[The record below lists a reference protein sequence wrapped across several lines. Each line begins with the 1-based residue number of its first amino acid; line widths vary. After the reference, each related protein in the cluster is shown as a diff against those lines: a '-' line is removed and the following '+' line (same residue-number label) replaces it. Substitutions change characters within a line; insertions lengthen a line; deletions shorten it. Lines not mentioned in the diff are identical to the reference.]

1 MEVDNKGIKNRVK
14 SILTIIKHGMFWHG
28 VRNNFARL
36 GLDVMPYHWSKTT
49 IQSVEAPTHKAN
61 DLDLKFSVFGES
73 EINFIKNTIIGIED
87 KDLLEYL
94 KNGETCIGLKHEEE
108 IVAFL
113 FIRKQSFQ
121 FRERHFNLGETDSY
135 FHSMYVFEKYRGKNI
150 ASYLRYQGFK
160 LLEKE
165 NITNFYSISE
175 YFNKSAIKYQ
185 KKLNSQPEKLYLS
198 LILFNQKNMNFTLKS
213 FQRLDLE
220 SSPTKF

>member
-1 MEVDNKGIKNRVK
+1 MEIDNKGIKNRLK
-14 SILTIIKHGMFWHG
+14 SISAIIKHGMFWHG

-36 GLDVMPYHWSKTT
+36 GLDAMPYHWSKATL
-49 IQSVEAPTHKAN
+49 QSINPPTVKAN

-73 EINFIKNTIIGIED
+73 EINFIKNAIVGIED
-87 KDLLEYL
+87 KDLLDYL
-94 KNGETCIGLKHEEE
+94 KNGETCIGLKHEDE

-113 FIRKQSFQ
+113 FIRKESFY
-121 FRERHFNLGETDSY
+121 FRKRYFNLGENDSY
-135 FHSMYVFEKYRGKNI
+135 LHSMYVFEKYRGKNI

-185 KKLNSQPEKLYLS
+185 RKSNSQPLILYLS
-198 LILFNQKNMNFTLKS
+198 LMFFKKRSMNFTLKN
-213 FQRLDLE
+213 F
-220 SSPTKF
+220 